1 VAYGARLES
10 VLGATPR
17 GFESRIL
24 RHKLALKGITA
35 RTVECTRALIGTLC
49 SALDFVRVLR

>member
-24 RHKLALKGITA
+24 RFRNDHVHHPYWYFTTLAGL
-35 RTVECTRALIGTLC
+35 VMY
-49 SALDFVRVLR
+49 VLAW